1 MLRAINGRYGRLTD
15 ILIGALFCLRMR
27 NRAALYIKETAGIA
41 GGFLYIQSCTQT
53 ENVCVQ
59 QGI

>member
-15 ILIGALFCLRMR
+15 ILIGALFCLRMW
-27 NRAALYIKETAGIA
+27 NRASLCIKETAGNA
-41 GGFLYIQSCTQT
+41 GGFLYTQSCTQT

-59 QGI
+59 QSI